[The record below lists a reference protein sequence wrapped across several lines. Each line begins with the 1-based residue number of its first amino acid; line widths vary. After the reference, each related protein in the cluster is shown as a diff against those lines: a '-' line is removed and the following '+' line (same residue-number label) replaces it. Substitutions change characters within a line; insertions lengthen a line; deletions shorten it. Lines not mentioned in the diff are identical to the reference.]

1 MLRSAFKTLELFITG
16 STSISI
22 QFQLSPHILDV
33 DLLRQHC
40 GRFSFPFR
48 TFYKGIGFT
57 DIGYTVTVREFTT
70 FKGVGKTYCFIFNYR
85 TFKKLSFKYIIYYS
99 EKILLAN

>member
-40 GRFSFPFR
+40 GDILTPFP
-48 TFYKGIGFT
+48 
-57 DIGYTVTVREFTT
+57 
-70 FKGVGKTYCFIFNYR
+70 
-85 TFKKLSFKYIIYYS
+85 YIVQGNWIY
-99 EKILLAN
+99 